1 MNKVL
6 TDIAQGVT
14 SKVPEQDKAQFER
27 VVLAGKKILFDPKF
41 HNNME
46 LVKNPESRKNP
57 VETISTG
64 VSGLMELIYLQSNKK
79 FSPNAVILGGCVLM
93 CEVLDFAERAYNIQ
107 IDNQLVANTWK
118 LTMDKVMKRLGVTP
132 EALQQAIQKGAKEI
146 QDHQAG
152 LSPQQAP
159 QQAQQPAGILGG
171 NQ

>member
-6 TDIAQGVT
+6 TDIVQGVT
-14 SKVPEQDKAQFER
+14 DKVPAQNKEQFDR

-41 HNNME
+41 HANME

-64 VSGLMELIYLQSNKK
+64 VAGLMELIYLQSNKK
-79 FSPNAVILGGCVLM
+79 YAPNAVIMGGCVLM
-93 CEVLDFAERAYNIQ
+93 CEVLDFAERAYGIQ
-107 IDNQLVANTWK
+107 INNQLVANTWK
-118 LTMDKVMKRLGVTP
+118 LTMDKVMKRLGITP

-152 LSPQQAP
+152 IAP

-171 NQ
+171 ANG